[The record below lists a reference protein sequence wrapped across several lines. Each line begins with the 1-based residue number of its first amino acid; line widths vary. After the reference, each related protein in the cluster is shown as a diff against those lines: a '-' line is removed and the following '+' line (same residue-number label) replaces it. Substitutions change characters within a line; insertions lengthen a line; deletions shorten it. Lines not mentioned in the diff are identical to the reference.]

1 MRGTRIAGLGHY
13 VPDRVVTN
21 AEIEARLGLPEG
33 WIVSRTG
40 IRERRWAEP
49 GLAVSD
55 LAQPAAEM
63 ALRNAGSDRSRI
75 GLLLLAT
82 STPDHPLPPTAPL
95 LAYRLGLSA
104 AGAVDVT
111 GACSGFLHAFVLA
124 DGFVRTTGMAVLVV
138 AANILSRRIDPD
150 DRLTAAVFA
159 DAAGA
164 VVLEPSARPDAGL
177 LATSLASD
185 GSGYDLI
192 RIPAGGSRRPIGPE
206 TPARDCRMVMSDGRA
221 IFAKAVAMM
230 TDACRRVLGE
240 AGLAVADVAHFVPHQ
255 ANARIIDAVAGK
267 LTIRPD
273 RIPSTLAE
281 FGNSSAATIPLTL
294 SRTRAARTYRDGDIL
309 LLAAAGAGLTGGA
322 AAYRL

>member
-1 MRGTRIAGLGHY
+1 
-13 VPDRVVTN
+13 
-21 AEIEARLGLPEG
+21 
-33 WIVSRTG
+33 
-40 IRERRWAEP
+40 
-49 GLAVSD
+49 
-55 LAQPAAEM
+55 
-63 ALRNAGSDRSRI
+63 
-75 GLLLLAT
+75 
-82 STPDHPLPPTAPL
+82 
-95 LAYRLGLSA
+95 
-104 AGAVDVT
+104 
-111 GACSGFLHAFVLA
+111 
-124 DGFVRTTGMAVLVV
+124 
-138 AANILSRRIDPD
+138 
-150 DRLTAAVFA
+150 
-159 DAAGA
+159 
-164 VVLEPSARPDAGL
+164 
-177 LATSLASD
+177 
-185 GSGYDLI
+185 
-192 RIPAGGSRRPIGPE
+192 
-206 TPARDCRMVMSDGRA
+206 MSDGRA